1 MLSFLLPCFKE
12 GKKKAFTLII
22 PIKIFLC
29 LQDFVIDSSWRY
41 RSTMLTPMFVETQVS
56 QSTNKNLS
64 QERSP
69 SFSGSVGGQVRATQR
84 QYEFTPTQNVSK
96 SRLVSSE
103 IMLLAI
109 RTIPFSSFL
118 LHVNFWCKSKC
129 T

>member
-1 MLSFLLPCFKE
+1 MLSFLLSCFKE

-118 LHVNFWCKSKC
+118 LHVNF
-129 T
+129 

>member
-1 MLSFLLPCFKE
+1 MLSFLLSCFKE

-22 PIKIFLC
+22 PIKMFLC

>member
-1 MLSFLLPCFKE
+1 MLSFLLSCFKE

-22 PIKIFLC
+22 PIKMFLC

-118 LHVNFWCKSKC
+118 LHVNF
-129 T
+129 

>member
-1 MLSFLLPCFKE
+1 MLSFLLSCFKE
-12 GKKKAFTLII
+12 GKKKAVTLII
-22 PIKIFLC
+22 LIKIFLC

-96 SRLVSSE
+96 SRL
-103 IMLLAI
+103 I
-109 RTIPFSSFL
+109 F
-118 LHVNFWCKSKC
+118 
-129 T
+129 

>member
-56 QSTNKNLS
+56 QSPNKNLS

-118 LHVNFWCKSKC
+118 LHVNF
-129 T
+129 